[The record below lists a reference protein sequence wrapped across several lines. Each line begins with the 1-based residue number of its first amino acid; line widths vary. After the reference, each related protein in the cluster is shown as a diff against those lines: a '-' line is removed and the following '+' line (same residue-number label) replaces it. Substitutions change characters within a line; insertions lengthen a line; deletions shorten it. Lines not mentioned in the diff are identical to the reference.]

1 MSPSRCRLQ
10 LTVYGALLVVLGLVA
25 APGALSQDPRPCATK
40 ANGSYVCPD
49 CSPSAA
55 NSSRGAAFEANV
67 LRFRDALKVMSAG
80 GNATFLNAT
89 FAAAGDAAGDMV
101 YGLAACLADA
111 ERIACAACLAAAS
124 ELPGTRCGGARAMV
138 LWFFGVADTSPARR
152 YLVHS
157 PNGFSNPGAQAM
169 ARAVLGGRMLSAAK
183 TPVRS
188 VRGVEQLVFT
198 ADNGEQSQGTSG
210 SSTTKAATLQGVA
223 QCTQDLPPEECGRC
237 LRSHMDWLGVRFAD
251 LDGVRLNGASCYL
264 RYDLKAVDPRPST
277 AQPTTDP
284 LVPSSAAIR
293 SSSLMH
299 ADIVAGVPGAQQ
311 LPQRYSYADVREMTS
326 SFTER
331 LGQGGFG
338 TVYKGRLPDGRDVAV
353 KMLNET
359 KDDFL
364 NEVSSISS
372 TSHVNVVKL
381 LGFCLDVSKTTGK
394 ACLIYEYMPKGS
406 LDRYAVGRG
415 GERLSWD
422 RMFNIVVGVARGLE
436 YLHRGCNDHILHL
449 DIKPH
454 NILLDQNLRPKIS
467 DFGLAKI
474 RPQES
479 NIAVSVTIGKGTISY
494 MAPEL
499 IWPHLA
505 ERPGVATSK
514 ADVYSYGMTVL
525 EVVGAR
531 RSVDNGEGASGSS
544 DDDPGNYFQL
554 LYDDLDGFCRTAA
567 CGCDDQAGAEDLL
580 KKMTVVGLWC
590 IRARLWR
597 CWRIPR
603 STSWSGRHV
612 KLVRIQSS
620 IDVPI
625 LNFLFLL
632 SSSHSEYYSHCLT
645 RDI

>member
-111 ERIACAACLAAAS
+111 ERIACAACLAAAAA

-138 LWFFGVADTSPARR
+138 LWYPVCLVRYDNTRRWRARCWAAGCSLRRRRRFGPCAGSSSLCSRPTTGSSPRAPAAAAPPRPPRSRVWRSARKTCPR
-152 YLVHS
+152 
-157 PNGFSNPGAQAM
+157 
-169 ARAVLGGRMLSAAK
+169 RSAA
-183 TPVRS
+183 
-188 VRGVEQLVFT
+188 
-198 ADNGEQSQGTSG
+198 AASG
-210 SSTTKAATLQGVA
+210 RTWTGLASASRTV
-223 QCTQDLPPEECGRC
+223 
-237 LRSHMDWLGVRFAD
+237 
-251 LDGVRLNGASCYL
+251 DGVRLNGASCYL

-277 AQPTTDP
+277 VAPPRAT
-284 LVPSSAAIR
+284 R
-293 SSSLMH
+293 SLGKKTIIY
-299 ADIVAGVPGAQQ
+299 IVAGVPGAVCLLLLGAGGWLWWQRKTKQRRRGSRSRSRSSSLSSTRVNTLIQQQ

-544 DDDPGNYFQL
+544 DDDPGNYLQL

-590 IRARLWR
+590 IRFSPKDRPTMSKVVEMLENTSIHELER
-597 CWRIPR
+597 PPR
-603 STSWSGRHV
+603 QA
-612 KLVRIQSS
+612 L
-620 IDVPI
+620 
-625 LNFLFLL
+625 
-632 SSSHSEYYSHCLT
+632 
-645 RDI
+645 